1 MLDLHHHTQ
10 AAERLRRWARRG
22 IWRRM
27 VQANIIRSAR
37 PSAAPVTLLARIE
50 HQFQCLSRAMMH
62 SNPSR

>member
-27 VQANIIRSAR
+27 VQANIARAAR
-37 PSAAPVTLLARIE
+37 PAAKPSVLTRIE
-50 HQFQCLSRAMMH
+50 HQVQCLSRTMMH

>member
-22 IWRRM
+22 TWRRM
-27 VQANIIRSAR
+27 VQATVAHAQPIA
-37 PSAAPVTLLARIE
+37 AAPSLLGRIE
-50 HQFQCLSRAMMH
+50 HQLQCLSRAMMH

>member
-1 MLDLHHHTQ
+1 MLDLHHHTR

-27 VQANIIRSAR
+27 VQASIAR
-37 PSAAPVTLLARIE
+37 TAKPMAAPPLLTRVE
-50 HQFQCLSRAMMH
+50 HQLQCLSRAMMH